1 MHKKDPGCSWGFPK
15 AAVHQLGDRLHG
27 CWERFRHCFKTK
39 TRDGSDYARH
49 YIATRNQPIQAVF
62 QPFQSVFPTG
72 ITMSA
77 HDFTF
82 TDINQQPLSLVEFR
96 GHPILIVNTASEC
109 GYTPQYASLQKLWER
124 YRARGLIVLGV
135 PSNDFGAQEPGTEA
149 QIQEFCSTRYGV
161 DFPLTAKQ
169 KVSGGE
175 AHPFYRWLVEQL
187 GEAGAPRWNFHKYLL
202 DKEGNLVDLW
212 PSRVEPLS
220 KEITQ
225 AVEALL

>member
-1 MHKKDPGCSWGFPK
+1 
-15 AAVHQLGDRLHG
+15 
-27 CWERFRHCFKTK
+27 
-39 TRDGSDYARH
+39 
-49 YIATRNQPIQAVF
+49 
-62 QPFQSVFPTG
+62 
-72 ITMSA
+72 MSA

-82 TDINQQPLSLVEFR
+82 MDINQQPLSLAEFR
-96 GHPILIVNTASEC
+96 GRPLLVVNTASEC
-109 GYTPQYASLQKLWER
+109 GYTSQYADLQKLWER
-124 YRARGLIVLGV
+124 YRARGLVVLGV

-161 DFPLTAKQ
+161 DFPLTARQ

-175 AHPFYRWLVEQL
+175 AHPFYRWIAQQL
-187 GEAGAPRWNFHKYLL
+187 GEAGVPRWNFHKYLI

>member
-1 MHKKDPGCSWGFPK
+1 
-15 AAVHQLGDRLHG
+15 
-27 CWERFRHCFKTK
+27 
-39 TRDGSDYARH
+39 
-49 YIATRNQPIQAVF
+49 
-62 QPFQSVFPTG
+62 
-72 ITMSA
+72 MSA

-82 TDINQQPLSLVEFR
+82 TDINQQPLSLAEFR
-96 GHPILIVNTASEC
+96 GRPLLVVNTASEC
-109 GYTPQYASLQKLWER
+109 GYTPQYADLQKLWER
-124 YRARGLIVLGV
+124 YRARGLVVLGV

-161 DFPLTAKQ
+161 DFPLTARQ

-175 AHPFYRWLVEQL
+175 AHPFYLWIAQQL
-187 GEAGAPRWNFHKYLL
+187 GEAGMPRWNFHKYLI

>member
-1 MHKKDPGCSWGFPK
+1 
-15 AAVHQLGDRLHG
+15 
-27 CWERFRHCFKTK
+27 
-39 TRDGSDYARH
+39 
-49 YIATRNQPIQAVF
+49 
-62 QPFQSVFPTG
+62 
-72 ITMSA
+72 MSA

-82 TDINQQPLSLVEFR
+82 TDINQQPLSLAEFR
-96 GHPILIVNTASEC
+96 GRPILIVNTASEC
-109 GYTPQYASLQKLWER
+109 GYTPQYADLQKLWER
-124 YRARGLIVLGV
+124 YRARGLVVLGV

-149 QIQEFCSTRYGV
+149 QIQDFCSTRYGV
-161 DFPLTAKQ
+161 SFPLTAKQ
-169 KVSGGE
+169 KVSGND
-175 AHPFYRWLVEQL
+175 AHPFYRWIVEQL